1 MSDTFTGEFNWQIRV
16 YYEDTDAA
24 GVVFYA
30 NYLRY
35 MERARTEWL
44 RSAGFEHEYLS
55 KEHEILFA
63 VKSLTI
69 DYIKPAKLDD
79 LLTISSC
86 LLKRRGA
93 SLVFEQLIKNDKDE
107 LLSQAEVKVACLN
120 ATTLK
125 ASPIP
130 DVLIT
135 ELANDS

>member
-1 MSDTFTGEFNWQIRV
+1 MSKEFSWKVRV

-44 RSAGFEHEYLS
+44 RSIGFEHKTLIE
-55 KEHEILFA
+55 EHGILFA
-63 VKSLTI
+63 VKKLSI
-69 DYIKPAKLDD
+69 DYIKPGRLDD
-79 LLTISSC
+79 LLTITSQ
-86 LLKRRGA
+86 LLTQRGA
-93 SLVFEQLIKNDKDE
+93 SLVFKQNINNEAGD

-125 ASPIP
+125 ASPMP
-130 DVLIT
+130 DALLT
-135 ELANDS
+135 ELANGS